1 MKLLNLTTIPI
12 LGIPFTLIIT
22 ANAFAQADAYSG
34 VTDSMVLFLENCAV
48 CHGENLEGAV
58 QGTPL
63 GGELR
68 HGDSMGAITSSISR
82 GYETGGMPAWEN
94 VFSAAQIRN
103 IAMYILETRANV
115 NYVTSNFDL
124 PLSLPDS
131 EIESEMHDFR
141 LVTVIDELDPLP
153 FSIEPLPNERLLL
166 TEKTKGVRIINTNG
180 EKTDLINGTPRA
192 FDDIYRLATR
202 LDIERGMGWL
212 FDIVL
217 HPN

>member
-1 MKLLNLTTIPI
+1 MKLLNLKAISI
-12 LGIPFTLIIT
+12 LGIPFSLIIT

-34 VTDSMVLFLENCAV
+34 VTDSMVLFVENCAV

-63 GGELR
+63 SGELR

-82 GYETGGMPAWEN
+82 GYETAGMPAWGN

-124 PLSLPDS
+124 PLTLPDG
-131 EIESEMHDFR
+131 EIESELHDFR

-166 TEKTKGVRIINTNG
+166 TEKTKGVRIIN
-180 EKTDLINGTPRA
+180 
-192 FDDIYRLATR
+192 
-202 LDIERGMGWL
+202 
-212 FDIVL
+212 
-217 HPN
+217 